1 MFDNL
6 ICEYLFPSPVWCID
20 LQINV
25 KKIHEYCLNI
35 RDTTDTRN
43 LSNRGINSFQSKDI
57 DTQVE
62 IKKNEELYK
71 LFSSVE
77 EHANIAYS
85 TYEPL
90 SGSLSTKNFWIN
102 INGYGAYNSIHTHP
116 SSVLS
121 GVFYVSIPKDE
132 DCGAINFY
140 RNQAES
146 YAIKSLGT
154 GKTISNSN
162 TPHSMLERW
171 YEPVENRLFLFPSWM
186 PHDVG
191 VNKSNQ
197 ERISISFNLTN

>member
-1 MFDNL
+1 MFTTL
-6 ICEYLFPSPVWCID
+6 VCEYLFPSPIWCID
-20 LQINV
+20 LQVDV
-25 KKIHEYCLNI
+25 KEISKYCLDV
-35 RDTTDTRN
+35 RDATNTRN
-43 LSNRGINSFQSKDI
+43 LSNRGINSFQSQDI
-57 DTQVE
+57 DTHNE
-62 IKKNEELYK
+62 IKKNKELSK
-71 LFSSVE
+71 LFSAVE

-90 SGSLSTKNFWIN
+90 AGSLSTKNFWIN

-121 GVFYVSIPKDE
+121 GVFYVGIPDDE

-140 RNQAES
+140 RNQTES
-146 YAIKSLGT
+146 FAIKSLGT
-154 GKTISNSN
+154 GKTVSGSNA
-162 TPHSMLERW
+162 PHSILERW

-191 VNKSNQ
+191 VNKSKQ